1 MKLTRFSIF
10 PNLLFIKFSG
20 SFKVPDKQ
28 STQKYARTTNNK
40 EYG

>member
-1 MKLTRFSIF
+1 MKLTRFSTF
-10 PNLLFIKFSG
+10 PNLLFMKFSE

-28 STQKYARTTNNK
+28 PTPNYPRITNNK